1 MVSSWVF
8 HAVVAAYLTILAGTV
23 ETTLSILAGKTDVS
37 MSLYAVALMSITD
50 IAGGILILTLWQ
62 NRREDS
68 SYIDKFERIEAHE
81 SERFTD
87 LWYSFTIGVF
97 MLIMGLFLMADRYVT

>member
-1 MVSSWVF
+1 MVSWIF
-8 HAVVAAYLTILAGTV
+8 HAVVSAYLTVVAGTV
-23 ETTLSILAGKTDVS
+23 ETALSFLAGTTDLS

-62 NRREDS
+62 NRKEES
-68 SYIDKFERIEAHE
+68 SYLDKYERREA
-81 SERFTD
+81 SETEKSTD

-97 MLIMGLFLMADRYVT
+97 MLIMGLFLMADR